1 MQPSPILPPPASAS
15 QTPSKGIEQL
25 SKSGCGENAS
35 YKFFFVLGL
44 GENNVSEELMPE
56 LAHRQRVKLP
66 TCMHSTEYR
75 VHSASPHRY
84 RGQFSRFWGKC
95 SWRPT
100 EQTIHLLHFHL
111 YVQGPSCHGFPCGMF
126 ANEFP
131 SFSYLFFCRSDDNT
145 SPVYRPS
152 QSVS

>member
-1 MQPSPILPPPASAS
+1 MPHI
-15 QTPSKGIEQL
+15 
-25 SKSGCGENAS
+25 
-35 YKFFFVLGL
+35 KFSLCLVWGD
-44 GENNVSEELMPE
+44 NNVSEELMPE
-56 LAHRQRVKLP
+56 LAHRHRVKLP

-95 SWRPT
+95 SWPPT

-111 YVQGPSCHGFPCGMF
+111 HVQGPSCHGFPCDMS

-131 SFSYLFFCRSDDNT
+131 SFSYLFFFFAGQMIILVQST
-145 SPVYRPS
+145 GPVS
-152 QSVS
+152 QLVSRVSELLH